1 MKVRNVLD
9 QVNEVK
15 PNVFSDARLMDFL
28 NEIEAT
34 IWVEILDN
42 DPDNY
47 KRLALPADYDEDLI
61 AVPPYDKLYGSYI
74 QAMIDFQYEESISYQ
89 NNMAMFNSVFLEYKK
104 YMQRKEASVNDYRF
118 RNIW

>member
-1 MKVRNVLD
+1 MKVRQVLD

-15 PNVFSDARLMDFL
+15 PNTFSDSRLMDFL
-28 NEIEAT
+28 NEVEAM

-47 KRLALPADYDEDLI
+47 KTLALPDDYDEELI
-61 AVPPYDKLYGSYI
+61 AGPPYSKLYGAYI
-74 QAMIDFQYEESISYQ
+74 QAMIDFQNEESISYQ
-89 NNMAMFNSVFLEYKK
+89 NNMAMFNSVWLEYKK
-104 YMQRKEASVNDYRF
+104 FMQRKEAAANDSRF